1 MCMKKNN
8 RLLRGVAAVLC
19 LALMF
24 LTMSGMAMATDMEAA
39 PESTPEIVE
48 AEPSATPEETPEP
61 PPAEQV
67 PDTQEPTPAP
77 PETTETPQPEAEYA
91 LDADIPAGW
100 HNAPVTVTVR
110 IRDKNN
116 AGWQKVEAALRET
129 AERTDLTEQLVHDGL
144 ARYTVP
150 DNGIVFFFVTDP
162 YGTEHTLTLELR
174 CIDLEAPVLRAG
186 VSGALLRVEAADA
199 LSGMAGVYV
208 NDELYTTLQNGEFSL
223 RIDRNTRDSHFYI
236 MGVDNA
242 GNRTGYV
249 VIANPFYEKETPA
262 PSSTPEQH
270 STHCPADC
278 DCRKPP
284 SGNTGSS
291 GNTGAGKPSNAS
303 GSTGKPTAAQTP
315 AAAEPEKAQEPADT
329 AAPVAIEKGT
339 GFSQNG
345 SAVTRDLLYDK
356 HTNKQFIAVET
367 RNGHTLYLVIDY
379 DKPLDEDGER
389 YETYFLN
396 LVDESDL
403 LALIDEDSA
412 PVCSCKDKC
421 EAGAVNTACAVCKN
435 NMTECMGKEKVTE
448 KTPEPDPTPDTTDSP
463 DKDGGEKKSGSGL
476 VVIVLL
482 LLMAGGGALYW
493 FKLRKKKPDTK
504 GPVDLDDY
512 DYGDE
517 DEDEEYEN
525 EDDADE
531 PEETEVADA

>member
-1 MCMKKNN
+1 M
-8 RLLRGVAAVLC
+8 RSAR
-19 LALMF
+19 
-24 LTMSGMAMATDMEAA
+24 
-39 PESTPEIVE
+39 
-48 AEPSATPEETPEP
+48 SATT
-61 PPAEQV
+61 AF
-67 PDTQEPTPAP
+67 
-77 PETTETPQPEAEYA
+77 
-91 LDADIPAGW
+91 
-100 HNAPVTVTVR
+100 VR
-110 IRDKNN
+110 
-116 AGWQKVEAALRET
+116 
-129 AERTDLTEQLVHDGL
+129 
-144 ARYTVP
+144 
-150 DNGIVFFFVTDP
+150 
-162 YGTEHTLTLELR
+162 
-174 CIDLEAPVLRAG
+174 
-186 VSGALLRVEAADA
+186 
-199 LSGMAGVYV
+199 
-208 NDELYTTLQNGEFSL
+208 
-223 RIDRNTRDSHFYI
+223 
-236 MGVDNA
+236 
-242 GNRTGYV
+242 
-249 VIANPFYEKETPA
+249 
-262 PSSTPEQH
+262 
-270 STHCPADC
+270 
-278 DCRKPP
+278 
-284 SGNTGSS
+284 
-291 GNTGAGKPSNAS
+291 GAGIWRELIDMSDEEAKVFLRL
-303 GSTGKPTAAQTP
+303 TP
-315 AAAEPEKAQEPADT
+315 AAAEPAKAQEPADT

-421 EAGAVNTACAVCKN
+421 EAGAVNTACAVCKT
-435 NMTECMGKEKVTE
+435 NMTECMGKETVTE
-448 KTPEPDPTPDTTDSP
+448 KTPEPDPTPDTSDSS

-531 PEETEVADA
+531 PEETEDADA